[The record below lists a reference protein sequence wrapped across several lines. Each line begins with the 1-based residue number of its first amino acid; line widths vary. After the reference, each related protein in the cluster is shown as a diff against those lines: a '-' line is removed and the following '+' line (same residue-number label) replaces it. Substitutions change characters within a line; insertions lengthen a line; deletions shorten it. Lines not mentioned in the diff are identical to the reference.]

1 MKINWGTGIV
11 LAFVAFITFILYFV
25 IRMNTDSRANINL
38 VTEDY
43 YQAELGFQDEIDAE
57 QRASNLAEKVTV
69 QKTLHGLSIVFPESM
84 DNRSIDGTISFYRP
98 SNKKIDFELPLV
110 LSDSQMLI
118 PDKRMVGGRWDITV
132 YWTLNGK
139 DYIQKKR
146 ITY

>member
-1 MKINWGTGIV
+1 M
-11 LAFVAFITFILYFV
+11 AFVAFITFILYFV

>member
-43 YQAELGFQDEIDAE
+43 YQAELGFQNKIDAE
-57 QRASNLAEKVTV
+57 HRANNLAEKVIF
-69 QKTLHGLSIVFPESM
+69 QKTGEGLNIVFPAGKETQSLK
-84 DNRSIDGTISFYRP
+84 GTVSFYRP
-98 SNKKIDFELPLV
+98 SNKKIDFEMPLT
-110 LSDSQMLI
+110 LTDSQMI
-118 PDKRMVGGRWDITV
+118 VPDKRLLAGRWDVTV
-132 YWTLNGK
+132 FWTVNGE

-146 ITY
+146 LTY